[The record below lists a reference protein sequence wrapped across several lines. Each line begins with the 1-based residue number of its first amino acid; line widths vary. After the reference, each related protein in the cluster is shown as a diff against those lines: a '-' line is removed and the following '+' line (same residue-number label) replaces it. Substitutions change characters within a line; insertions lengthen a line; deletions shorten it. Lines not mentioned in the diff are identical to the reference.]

1 MSEYAEDFPSGQM
14 QSTNGFVPWRISYFA
29 GIVVNEV
36 NSEPLVHI
44 VIIQFLKR
52 KTSKMVDIGKMAVEG
67 VCTKLMAYIIL

>member
-1 MSEYAEDFPSGQM
+1 MSKR
-14 QSTNGFVPWRISYFA
+14 TNGIVPWRISYFA

>member
-1 MSEYAEDFPSGQM
+1 MRRTSFEQEHERYCAVEDL
-14 QSTNGFVPWRISYFA
+14 SYLA

-52 KTSKMVDIGKMAVEG
+52 KTSKMVDIGKMAVEN
-67 VCTKLMAYIIL
+67 TKLMAYIIL

>member
-1 MSEYAEDFPSGQM
+1 MNK
-14 QSTNGFVPWRISYFA
+14 STKISYFA

-52 KTSKMVDIGKMAVEG
+52 KTSKMVDIGKMAVEN
-67 VCTKLMAYIIL
+67 TKLMAYIIL